1 MRPFTF
7 KLESVRALREQV
19 EGEAKERLARELA
32 AVAGRRADVDSAAQ
46 ALDAARS
53 EAGAAGLPLSGPQLV
68 ARQTFVERR
77 EREQRIA
84 RLQLAEQEREAET
97 KRLQLVDASREREIL
112 DRLKE
117 RHRTAHQRVQARAEE
132 AALGEIAIA
141 AHRRFLGD
149 AA

>member
-32 AVAGRRADVDSAAQ
+32 AVAGRRAEVDRAAQ
-46 ALDAARS
+46 ALEQARS
-53 EAGAAGLPLSGPQLV
+53 DAGSADLALSGPQLL

-84 RLQLAEQEREAET
+84 HLQLAEQEREAEAR
-97 KRLQLVDASREREIL
+97 RLQLVDASRDREVL
-112 DRLKE
+112 YRLKE
-117 RHRTAHQRVQARAEE
+117 RHRTAHLRAQARVEE
-132 AALGEIAIA
+132 AALGEIALA